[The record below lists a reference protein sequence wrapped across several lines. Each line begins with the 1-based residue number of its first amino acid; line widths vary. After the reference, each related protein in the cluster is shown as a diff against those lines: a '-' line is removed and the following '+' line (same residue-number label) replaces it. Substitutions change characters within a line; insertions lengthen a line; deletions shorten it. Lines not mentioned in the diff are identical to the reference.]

1 MWSSRWP
8 VVWFLLSG
16 LVTLYDCGFVLLRP
30 HSLPKGKFHHFFTPY
45 ALYIKID
52 KAYGN
57 IEDEFVWGLA
67 WLNLIEVCL
76 QFLTIY
82 LIFKRSSKAILI
94 GFLVSA
100 WTFWKTLL
108 YSLQYTELC
117 NGGHRLS
124 HIDRGTT
131 FLMYIIPNG
140 LWLVFPFILMIY
152 YGKKLFIALDYSRRV
167 KKD

>member
-1 MWSSRWP
+1 MFAIFNYIFGEFNTLSCTEVLKYSR
-8 VVWFLLSG
+8 
-16 LVTLYDCGFVLLRP
+16 
-30 HSLPKGKFHHFFTPY
+30 
-45 ALYIKID
+45 
-52 KAYGN
+52 
-57 IEDEFVWGLA
+57 
-67 WLNLIEVCL
+67 
-76 QFLTIY
+76 Y
-82 LIFKRSSKAILI
+82 LFYQIFKRSSKAILI